1 MIADSQLCVIYT
13 SHLSRAIRRVA
24 VQHAT
29 NVHNLYNIKL
39 IPREFLNPP
48 RDLHMT
54 TKRDFL
60 SVTDI
65 TPSETIVLLN
75 RARTAKSISSEDNNF
90 KPLAGKSIAILFDKP
105 SLRTRVSFQVGIEHL
120 GGFSVFLGQQEVGLG
135 NREPTSD
142 VAKVLSGYVDCIV
155 ARLSDHQLLL
165 DLAKYASVPVIN
177 ALSDLE
183 HPCQVMADLLTIYE
197 HKDKLEGL
205 SLAYIGDGN
214 NVARSLC
221 LVAPAVGMNFTS
233 ASPDGYNLD
242 EQSVQKAKSR
252 ANALSVQIRTL
263 TDPVKA
269 VAGAD
274 VVYTDVWASMGQE
287 DETGIRQSAFN
298 GYTVDSVLMSKA
310 NPGALFMHDMPAH
323 YGEEVPSG
331 MLEHPQ
337 SVAFPQA
344 HNRLHAQKTILE
356 FLINGI

>member
-1 MIADSQLCVIYT
+1 M
-13 SHLSRAIRRVA
+13 
-24 VQHAT
+24 
-29 NVHNLYNIKL
+29 N
-39 IPREFLNPP
+39 
-48 RDLHMT
+48 

-65 TPSETIVLLN
+65 TPDETIVLLD
-75 RARTAKSISSEDNNF
+75 RARTAKSISSKDDNA
-90 KPLAGKSIAILFDKP
+90 KPLTGKSIAILFDKP

-165 DLAKYASVPVIN
+165 DLAKYASVPVVN

-221 LVAPAVGMNFTS
+221 LAAPAVGMNFTS

-287 DETGIRQSAFN
+287 DEASIRQSAFN
-298 GYTVDSVLMSKA
+298 GYTVDSCLLYTS
-310 NPGALFMHDMPAH
+310 
-323 YGEEVPSG
+323 PSPRDQRG
-331 MLEHPQ
+331 
-337 SVAFPQA
+337 
-344 HNRLHAQKTILE
+344 
-356 FLINGI
+356 